1 MPLRV
6 KIAIFGPIF
15 EPIFEFRVFEE
26 HIILRARVLINIGF
40 QSKIMYLSVKINSIW
55 GFCSN

>member
-40 QSKIMYLSVKINSIW
+40 QSNIMYLSVKINSI
-55 GFCSN
+55 